1 MQWLYVQLNM
11 VLLLMVDEG
20 AAPTIFDVTAITL
33 PAVVVGLELELDVEL
48 ASVVALVTVAFGLSD
63 EVLSPGLSVELSP
76 PPEVFPVCDALFE
89 GDGDAEASVEVID
102 GVVGPSR
109 L

>member
-1 MQWLYVQLNM
+1 M

-20 AAPTIFDVTAITL
+20 AAPTILDVTATTL

-48 ASVVALVTVAFGLSD
+48 ASVVALVIVAFGLSE
-63 EVLSPGLSVELSP
+63 EVLSPALSVELSP
-76 PPEVFPVCDALFE
+76 PSPPELFPVCDALFE
-89 GDGDAEASVEVID
+89 GEGDAEASVEVID